1 MQGYCRG
8 VGSGGGRPSIQA
20 GPGDLARYVFGLEFF
35 DLGMIKRPFS
45 GHFQNGVICLPTQN
59 TEGSPEWR
67 AWRRGAV
74 DGHDHRRCR
83 SWTSPPLPYTS
94 PVFNHPQWLLLR
106 FHKTNKHT
114 NKTKQG
120 TLQIGKIRGKKLQH
134 TEEHKKY
141 TGQKEHGRI
150 TGG

>member
-106 FHKTNKHT
+106 FHKTNKQ
-114 NKTKQG
+114 TKQNRAHYKLVKSG
-120 TLQIGKIRGKKLQH
+120 GKNSN
-134 TEEHKKY
+134 T
-141 TGQKEHGRI
+141 QKNTRNTQDKRNTVESRVAD
-150 TGG
+150 